1 MNMQVTTEPQM
12 PTREDA
18 AEALRLL
25 RDWADTASAEDVRRS
40 IPA

>member
-1 MNMQVTTEPQM
+1 MNIQVTTTPDM

-25 RDWADTASAEDVRRS
+25 RDWADTAAARMWRR
-40 IPA
+40 